1 MRLSTLRITLFT
13 LILGL
18 VALWVIHQKKQ
29 TILSDTSTH
38 KAPELYH
45 WSATQSTTWEFSRDQ
60 PEKQSTIQTAT
71 WHYHETTQLSQFT
84 QPTILLTT
92 PKTLTIIRSQNGQTL
107 NDEAIQLSGDVQI
120 MQYPI
125 ALERTTENSNPST
138 LSTQNL
144 TYNASQAELLS
155 RDTITLTQTGSVTT
169 GVGLHAN
176 LESGLFQLMSN
187 VKTTYQPTTHSPP

>member
-13 LILGL
+13 LVLGL
-18 VALWVIHQKKQ
+18 VALWVSHQKEQ
-29 TILSDTSTH
+29 TTLSNTNTH
-38 KAPELYH
+38 KAPEPYH

-71 WHYHETTQLSQFT
+71 WHYNETTKLSQFT
-84 QPTILLTT
+84 QPSIILTT
-92 PKTLTIIRSQNGQTL
+92 PKTITVIRSQKGQTL

-120 MQYPI
+120 NQYLTSS
-125 ALERTTENSNPST
+125 ANTSPST
-138 LSTQNL
+138 LNTQNL

-176 LESGLFQLMSN
+176 LESGQFQLMSN
-187 VKTTYQPTTHSPP
+187 VKTTYQPNTTNASSPP